1 MEEGE
6 VVVGFLFPTGEK
18 STEAVDPR
26 VGSFDD
32 PTAGEKAGVV
42 FAFDFLLAT

>member
-6 VVVGFLFPTGEK
+6 IVVGFLFPTGEE
-18 STEAVDPR
+18 STKAVDPR

-32 PTAGEKAGVV
+32 PASGTKAGLA
-42 FAFDFLLAT
+42 FAFDFLLAA